1 MQIKFFNTLSSDED
15 TVSIL
20 LYGDIEEASSK
31 TVVEELI
38 TLQNKYPKINVRINS
53 NGGSVFAGMAIYN
66 ALKTSKADITLFI
79 DGVAASIAGV
89 IALCGKPLYMAPFS
103 KLMLHSVTDGAYGNV
118 SQLEQTTA
126 LMKEL
131 QNDLAQMIATRLGTD
146 AKEVQTR
153 FFDEKDHWIKANE
166 ALEMK
171 LINGIYEVALSDTPK
186 EGEDV
191 YTFFN
196 NRLNSIQRNKTKI
209 HILDH
214 LQELKDK
221 ANKWDEYI
229 KENSIYN
236 QKIKELEVLGDLTP
250 SEKVLYKDIA
260 ENNPNYFN
268 KLIEVKKNEFIN
280 IAKVNYEETVK
291 RYNLGRRFNNIE
303 VLKNFALTQPLIFKE
318 LFTKGWFMR
327 ASEVW
332 TGGNYE
338 FDRSNWTLDD
348 YRKNDPSF
356 LERNPDIFHQLLKIE
371 QKKETTKQRNN
382 NY

>member
-1 MQIKFFNTLSSDED
+1 MRKRYKH
-15 TVSIL
+15 V
-20 LYGDIEEASSK
+20 
-31 TVVEELI
+31 
-38 TLQNKYPKINVRINS
+38 
-53 NGGSVFAGMAIYN
+53 
-66 ALKTSKADITLFI
+66 
-79 DGVAASIAGV
+79 
-89 IALCGKPLYMAPFS
+89 
-103 KLMLHSVTDGAYGNV
+103 
-118 SQLEQTTA
+118 
-126 LMKEL
+126 
-131 QNDLAQMIATRLGTD
+131 
-146 AKEVQTR
+146 

-171 LINGIYEVALSDTPK
+171 LINGIYEVDLSDTPK

-291 RYNLGRRFNNIE
+291 RYKLYSRFNNIE

-348 YRKNDPSF
+348 YRKNDPGF
-356 LERNPDIFHQLLKIE
+356 LERNPDIFYQLLKIE
-371 QKKETTKQRNN
+371 QKKETTKQHNN